1 MSLFSHYPSEG
12 ARVRFTQ
19 TRLLCIQFNYSL
31 RRSWRRYDSWI
42 LDIGRVLFLFR
53 IFMDRDEL
61 EVYENGKKKNETN
74 TRLTSNH
81 HDWTS
86 LVNNG
91 FITRQRNFALS
102 RIKYNWFISRAG
114 KERNCV
120 CSTANLESPLCFLCL
135 TFFCHYLRPHPWH
148 CPRIT
153 NFVSLR
159 EIKAGNPDLTRGT
172 DLSRSGNQS
181 EHFA

>member
-31 RRSWRRYDSWI
+31 RRSWRRYDNWI

-53 IFMDRDEL
+53 IFMDGDEV
-61 EVYENGKKKNETN
+61 EVYENSKKKNETN
-74 TRLTSNH
+74 TRQTSNH

-91 FITRQRNFALS
+91 FIIKQRNFALS
-102 RIKYNWFISRAG
+102 RMKYNWFISRAG
-114 KERNCV
+114 KEKFDFF
-120 CSTANLESPLCFLCL
+120 LPLFA
-135 TFFCHYLRPHPWH
+135 TS
-148 CPRIT
+148 
-153 NFVSLR
+153 SLILSKNYELYKFAR
-159 EIKAGNPDLTRGT
+159 DQSGK
-172 DLSRSGNQS
+172 SRSDKRDPSFPLG
-181 EHFA
+181 

>member
-1 MSLFSHYPSEG
+1 MIAGY
-12 ARVRFTQ
+12 
-19 TRLLCIQFNYSL
+19 
-31 RRSWRRYDSWI
+31 WI
-42 LDIGRVLFLFR
+42 LAEFFFFFAFLWTETKLR
-53 IFMDRDEL
+53 SID
-61 EVYENGKKKNETN
+61 ENGKKKNETN
-74 TRLTSNH
+74 TRQTSNH

-91 FITRQRNFALS
+91 FIIKQRNFALS

-159 EIKAGNPDLTRGT
+159 EIKAGNPDRTRET

>member
-1 MSLFSHYPSEG
+1 MSLFSHHPSEG

-19 TRLLCIQFNYSL
+19 TRLLCSQFNYSL

-53 IFMDRDEL
+53 IFMDGDEV
-61 EVYENGKKKNETN
+61 EVYENSKKKNETN
-74 TRLTSNH
+74 TRQTSNH

-91 FITRQRNFALS
+91 FIIKQRNFALS

-114 KERNCV
+114 KE
-120 CSTANLESPLCFLCL
+120 SL
-135 TFFCHYLRPHPWH
+135 TFFCHYLRLHPWY

-153 NFVSLR
+153 NFISLR
-159 EIKAGNPDLTRGT
+159 EIKAGNPDRTRGT
-172 DLSRSGNQS
+172 HLSRSGNQS
-181 EHFA
+181 EHYA

>member
-1 MSLFSHYPSEG
+1 MNRELIAQKMSLFSHYPSEG

-31 RRSWRRYDSWI
+31 RLSWRRYDSWI
-42 LDIGRVLFLFR
+42 LDIGWVLFLFR
-53 IFMDRDEL
+53 IFMDRDEV

-74 TRLTSNH
+74 TRQTSNH
-81 HDWTS
+81 YDWTS

-91 FITRQRNFALS
+91 FIIKQRNFALS

-114 KERNCV
+114 KE
-120 CSTANLESPLCFLCL
+120 SL
-135 TFFCHYLRPHPWH
+135 TFFCHYLRLHPWY

-153 NFVSLR
+153 NLISLR
-159 EIKAGNPDLTRGT
+159 EIKAGNPDRTRGT
-172 DLSRSGNQS
+172 HLSRSGNQS